1 MKFLTYIE
9 NLLIEKGTDVT
20 EQSRTFSIDAN
31 PLLPNFDV
39 WKVFFS
45 LGDKEER
52 YSLKRLIRE
61 RRQIL
66 CKRQWRL
73 IQNK

>member
-31 PLLPNFDV
+31 LFLTNFDV
-39 WKVFFS
+39 
-45 LGDKEER
+45 
-52 YSLKRLIRE
+52 
-61 RRQIL
+61 
-66 CKRQWRL
+66 
-73 IQNK
+73 